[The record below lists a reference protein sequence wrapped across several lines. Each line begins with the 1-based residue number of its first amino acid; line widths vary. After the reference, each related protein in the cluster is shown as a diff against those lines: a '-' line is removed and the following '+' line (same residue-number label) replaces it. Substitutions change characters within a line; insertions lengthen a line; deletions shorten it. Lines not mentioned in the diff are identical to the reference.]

1 MICSILSKP
10 EVNQMEKR
18 EFMLSVYHLS
28 EIRPAGGKGAAF
40 RAVNPTS
47 AAELEPVFYSATSE
61 DIDRAATLAEAA
73 FPALTGLSGRERA
86 ARRLSAVHD
95 AWRFT
100 RLNRV
105 RQAPQGNIRRE
116 LSLTYKEALK
126 RKK

>member
-18 EFMLSVYHLS
+18 EFMLSGLS
-28 EIRPAGGKGAAF
+28 LIGDQTGRRKGGAF

-116 LSLTYKEALK
+116 LSSLIK
-126 RKK
+126 RL